1 MSDEE
6 TFAEYQKSLKRSQR
20 DSELETQQEAAKQK
34 RSEKEHAMN
43 LEIERKRDADMALG
57 AKESAARD
65 ARAQR
70 ASSKIEE
77 ARDRD
82 MAEGALLSQAKKKVE
97 SANIFQVNKIKQ
109 QGNDAA
115 KKQKDLEERAAK
127 IAELEKK
134 EAEKRFRASEKA
146 KTEEFKEMQRKNEAR
161 IRVNA
166 EEQSRLLNAKT
177 ANERIKIRNQI
188 DARQRAER
196 AKEKSDAHNKSE
208 LEKYAADPSYT
219 ITRGMI
225 TPGTIKDAIKRKS
238 MGITPAIGNV
248 ATGGTSALMGILGT
262 PMKNPTT
269 FYQSETKQL
278 SKAIKPHAKMPVTGG
293 KVKTPVMHGMQVGVN
308 PNFEN
313 FLLGIAP
320 LQTQT
325 AKKQKIQGD
334 NKSDMFGR
342 LNKMMRFV

>member
-6 TFAEYQKSLKRSQR
+6 TFEEYKKSLKRSQR
-20 DSELETQQEAAKQK
+20 DSELEAQQEAAKLK

-43 LEIERKRDADMALG
+43 LEIERKRDADMARG

-109 QGNDAA
+109 QGNEAA

-188 DARQRAER
+188 DSRQRAER
-196 AKEKSDAHNKSE
+196 EKIRYPE
-208 LEKYAADPSYT
+208 DPL
-219 ITRGMI
+219 TRGMI

-238 MGITPAIGNV
+238 MGITPAIGNA

-262 PMKNPTT
+262 PMKNPTK
-269 FYQSETKQL
+269 FYQGETKQL
-278 SKAIKPHAKMPVTGG
+278 SKTIKPHAKMPVTGG
-293 KVKTPVMHGMQVGVN
+293 KVQTPVMHGTQIGVN
-308 PNFEN
+308 PNFMDS
-313 FLLGIAP
+313 LLGRAP

-325 AKKQKIQGD
+325 AKKQKAQQNSGI
-334 NKSDMFGR
+334 FGG
-342 LNKMMRFV
+342 LNNFIKKI